1 MTQISFTVPGQP
13 VGKARARVTRH
24 GTYTPA
30 TTVGYEERIIVAAR
44 EAMFDAPAVKPPPG
58 TAIHLYAQFLFEIPA
73 SWSKAK
79 RRRLMGEPHLQKP
92 DWDNLGKAVSD
103 ALTGVVYWEDCK
115 VWRAVIEKYWTS
127 AVGETQ
133 ITVTW

>member
-30 TTVGYEERIIVAAR
+30 ATVGYEERIIVAAR
-44 EAMFDAPAVKPPPG
+44 EAMTDAGRDVVPQGVAVRLDVSFKF
-58 TAIHLYAQFLFEIPA
+58 QVQQ
-73 SWSKAK
+73 SWSKKKTLAM
-79 RRRLMGEPHLQKP
+79 LGAHLQKP
-92 DWDNLGKAVSD
+92 DRDNLLKAVSD
-103 ALTGVVYWEDCK
+103 ALTGVVYHDDCQVNSGYTAK
-115 VWRAVIEKYWTS
+115 WWWTE
-127 AVGETQ
+127 AGETQ